1 MGILTS
7 AILLLHPFVACVVL
21 GWMWLQYGWKKNSAK
36 MKGEERKKELERHE
50 KNGERLLQLAIGTVL
65 LAFIAKG
72 IVALI
77 DDEDIVRAL
86 IPGSLHGWTGPF
98 GVSLLWVMARWGR
111 RARNLRMEKESYHIP
126 KTKHG
131 RSADILIACMF
142 LHAFLGFLY
151 LFTVL

>member
-7 AILLLHPFVACVVL
+7 AILLLHPIVACLVL
-21 GWMWLQYGWKKNSAK
+21 WWMWKQYGWKKKSAE
-36 MKGEERKKELERHE
+36 MKGEERKNELELHE

-72 IVALI
+72 IVAFI
-77 DDEDIVRAL
+77 EGGDIVRAL

-111 RARNLRMEKESYHIP
+111 RAQKLRLEKVSFHIP

-131 RSADILIACMF
+131 RAADILITCMF